1 MFSGAQFSIYPM
13 MADFVPAIM
22 RGIAALDTYNDSLRR
37 ETDDLSTLLVG
48 PPDTVVQALRDAF
61 TAVARDGG
69 HVVLSGTLSRGC
81 PGESDDPICTAP
93 ALPPLR
99 KDEDPVTAA
108 VARFDPGPDRG
119 IPVSAQIS
127 LYPLG
132 TEAHMARIG
141 ACIDFLKAVGVYDR
155 PKHFCS
161 KLRGDAAVVFAAIER
176 AFVDFAPMS
185 AHVVMTVTVSA
196 GSPSR
201 S

>member
-1 MFSGAQFSIYPM
+1 MFAGAQFSIYPM
-13 MADFVPAIM
+13 TADFVPAIL
-22 RGIAALDTYNDSLRR
+22 RGIAALDTYNDTLRR

-48 PPDTVVQALRDAF
+48 PPDTVVQAMRDAF
-61 TAVARDGG
+61 TEVARAGG

-93 ALPPLR
+93 ALAPLGA
-99 KDEDPVTAA
+99 DEDPVTGA
-108 VARFDPGPDRG
+108 VSRFHPGPDRD

-132 TEAHMARIG
+132 TEAHMTRIG
-141 ACIDFLKAVGVYDR
+141 ACIDFLKQVGVYDR
-155 PKHFCS
+155 SKHFCS
-161 KLRGDAAVVFAAIER
+161 KLRGDAATVFAAIER
-176 AFVDFAPMS
+176 AFIDFAPMS